1 MVVALVLLEAVEVPD
16 IQHSLRTMHS
26 QFIPLHTLPTQVL
39 EEVVEVST
47 LQPVWG
53 WEVSTLQSILLQTRA
68 TNRDPAQVRPPS

>member
-16 IQHSLRTMHS
+16 IHHSLRTMHS
-26 QFIPLHTLPTQVL
+26 QFIPLPTLPTQVL